1 MVLSKHANNNTFLIE
16 FVVWFVLK
24 GAAQCVIDRPSTL
37 EILTNYLNVYEQ
49 SFVGL
54 VARILLQVSILVQ
67 LNF

>member
-1 MVLSKHANNNTFLIE
+1 M
-16 FVVWFVLK
+16 
-24 GAAQCVIDRPSTL
+24 IDRPSTL

-54 VARILLQVSILVQ
+54 VAWILLQVGILVQ